1 MSVTSG
7 KFFGDKMSFVAGA
20 PRSNGNGQV
29 IFYNKAKPASI
40 FNVDMILDG
49 EQFAS
54 SFGYSITS
62 FDCNGDGKLDIMI
75 GAPFYYT
82 KSDGGAVYIYLNSPE
97 SLMNSTY
104 SLKLTG
110 KPESRF
116 GFSMTN
122 LGDINKD
129 GFNDLAIGAPYTEDG
144 GTVYVYLGGKDGIRK
159 DPVQVI
165 SASDLP
171 NEARIRSTF
180 GYSLS
185 GGMDLDQNDY
195 PDLLIGSY
203 DSNAVALLRGRPI
216 INIITS
222 VKGKLKNIN
231 PFEEGCEDDPSSKVV
246 CFAFEACFKFNSTD
260 QRSVGPGGQGS
271 SRTPSI
277 NLGVIK
283 LAYRIEAETFT
294 GKKYYRV
301 KFQATQDTDKP
312 NIVEKDIV
320 IRGDSAGREYCS
332 REVVYL
338 KDRSDIQNA
347 VSNKTCWFKK
357 SQS

>member
-7 KFFGDKMSFVAGA
+7 RFFGDKMSYVGGA

-29 IFYNKAKPASI
+29 IFHNKAKPTSVLSI
-40 FNVDMILDG
+40 DLILDG

-54 SFGYSITS
+54 SFGYSLTS
-62 FDCNGDGKLDIMI
+62 MDTNGDGKLDLIV
-75 GAPFYYT
+75 GAPFYYS
-82 KSDGGAVYIYLNSPE
+82 KSEGGAVYVYLNSAE
-97 SLMNSTY
+97 GLLNSTY

-110 KPESRF
+110 RPESRF
-116 GFSMTN
+116 GFSMTS
-122 LGDINKD
+122 LGDMNKD
-129 GFNDLAIGAPYTEDG
+129 GFNDLAIGAPYTEEG
-144 GTVYVYLGGKDGIRK
+144 GTVYVYLGSRDGIRK
-159 DPVQVI
+159 DPVQII

-171 NEARIRSTF
+171 VEGRIRSTF

-195 PDLLIGSY
+195 PDLLVGAY
-203 DSNAVALLRGRPI
+203 ESNAVALLRGRPI
-216 INIITS
+216 VNIITT
-222 VKGKLKNIN
+222 VKGRLKNIN
-231 PFEEGCEDDPSSKVV
+231 PFEDSCEDDPASKLV
-246 CFAFEACFKFNSTD
+246 CFPFEACFRFNSTD
-260 QRSVGPGGQGS
+260 QRA
-271 SRTPSI
+271 PSL

-301 KFQATQDTDKP
+301 KFQATQDTDRP

-332 REVVYL
+332 RELVYL
-338 KDRSDIQNA
+338 KDKSDIQNA
-347 VSNKTCWFKK
+347 VRVAMD
-357 SQS
+357 SQI